1 MLVLDSCHDLSQSC
15 SQCITEVA
23 ICMVRL
29 PKDFSTQKYVLPNLL
44 CSYQGILSVST
55 KRACPSPQYHVNDFP
70 LYWFCKCKSNNYN
83 SLSFEKQECLLHSQD
98 KGPTLDPTEHWR
110 HPKNF
115 LFSVTVAS
123 SPEASFL
130 PVFSETPSHTVE
142 QLSS

>member
-55 KRACPSPQYHVNDFP
+55 KRACPTPQYHVNDFP

-83 SLSFEKQECLLHSQD
+83 SLSFEKEEMYYFFFNKHLLY
-98 KGPTLDPTEHWR
+98 KR
-110 HPKNF
+110 N
-115 LFSVTVAS
+115 AS
-123 SPEASFL
+123 CTAKIR
-130 PVFSETPSHTVE
+130 V
-142 QLSS
+142 QL